1 MAEDPDLTSLPP
13 PAPDAPPAPPTP
25 EPDPDLDEGFTRISS
40 RALEIR
46 IIVVGCVLLAAVLVE
61 LALATYI
68 WPEAGQALWR
78 GLVVEMFSGREAG
91 IPLSLEGGAPPWVVA
106 QVSAAQD
113 IGVVCLAY
121 PAFLWALHRYR
132 DRDNFIMRRLR
143 RLQAHAVKHRKFV
156 HRWGPFGVFLF
167 MLVPFLI
174 NGPLLG
180 AAVGRVAGIA
190 TKWLILPVV
199 AATVIAAL
207 AWTYAYDLVF
217 SLIEGLDPRIPPV
230 LTLAIV
236 GSLVAWGIVGE
247 VLDARKDA
255 KRHD

>member
-1 MAEDPDLTSLPP
+1 MAEDADLTSLPP
-13 PAPDAPPAPPTP
+13 PGPDAPPARPP
-25 EPDPDLDEGFTRISS
+25 EADPDLDEGFRRISS
-40 RALEIR
+40 RAVELR
-46 IIVVGCVLLAAVLVE
+46 IIVVGSILLAAVLVE

-106 QVSAAQD
+106 QVSATQD

-132 DRDNFIMRRLR
+132 DRDNLVMRRLR
-143 RLQAHAVKHRKFV
+143 KLQAHAVKHRAFV
-156 HRWGPFGVFLF
+156 RRWGPFGVFVF

-199 AATVIAAL
+199 AATAIAAV

-217 SLIEGLDPRIPPV
+217 RLVDDLDPRIPPL
-230 LTLAIV
+230 LTIIIV
-236 GSLVAWGIVGE
+236 GSLVAWGVIGE

>member
-13 PAPDAPPAPPTP
+13 PGPGEAGPDAV
-25 EPDPDLDEGFTRISS
+25 DPDLEEGFTRISS
-40 RALEIR
+40 RAVEVR
-46 IIVVGCVLLAAVLVE
+46 IIVVGCILLTAVLVE
-61 LALATYI
+61 LAIATYI

-78 GLVVEMFSGREAG
+78 GVAVEMFSGREAG
-91 IPLSLEGGAPPWVVA
+91 IPLALEGGAPPWIVA

-121 PAFLWALHRYR
+121 PAFLWALHRYQ
-132 DRDNFIMRRLR
+132 DRDNFVMRRLR
-143 RLQAHAVKHRKFV
+143 RLQAHAVKHRRFV
-156 HRWGPFGVFLF
+156 RRWGPFGVFVF

-217 SLIEGLDPRIPPV
+217 NLVEGLDPRIPPV
-230 LTLAIV
+230 LTLIIV
-236 GSLVAWGIVGE
+236 GSLVAWGIIGE
-247 VLDARKDA
+247 VMDARKEA